1 MRWYASDTAE
11 RVDPPVEQA
20 MQKRN
25 YAIRAALLDQ
35 FPASGHPLGHLLDF
49 LLYGLDLYAIRHTL
63 PLLSIKSK

>member
-11 RVDPPVEQA
+11 RVVDPPVEQA

-49 LLYGLDLYAIRHTL
+49 LLYLT
-63 PLLSIKSK
+63 